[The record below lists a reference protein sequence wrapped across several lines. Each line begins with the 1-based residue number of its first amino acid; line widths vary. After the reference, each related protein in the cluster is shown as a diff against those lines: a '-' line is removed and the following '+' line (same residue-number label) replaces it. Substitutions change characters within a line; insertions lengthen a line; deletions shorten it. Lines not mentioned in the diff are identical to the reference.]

1 MAKGIK
7 PHVMTKLVLGIVFL
21 GSLCVAIF
29 VGYDRSSLEKS
40 IQDKTGEL
48 ESYKDQGLSVLTR
61 ERLKLEKQLNSLKD
75 VNDQLNAGLFSSPKA
90 KMPKESGDALKFK
103 EELYR
108 VQNKIKEEGV
118 PIDFQ
123 FPFWLGFE
131 RYEHDIPVSA
141 DLPVR
146 AKQLEI
152 IKEIM
157 DLMLQAKVPEVSS
170 VEFLESKNVTYDG
183 GKEPMFREFPVRI
196 SFKCKNDNLLG
207 FLYKIYTSGI
217 PFRVDVLKIKV
228 LNEETGEKGE
238 LKVEA
243 VIVAAIQQAEKT

>member
-7 PHVMTKLVLGIVFL
+7 PHVMTKIVLGLVFL
-21 GSLCVAIF
+21 VSLGIAIF
-29 VGYDRSSLEKS
+29 VVYDRAALKQS

-48 ESYKDQGLSVLTR
+48 DNYKDQGLAVLNR
-61 ERLKLEKQLNSLKD
+61 ERLKLDKQLGSLKD
-75 VNDQLNAGLFSSPKA
+75 INDRMNNGLFSKPKS
-90 KMPKESGDALKFK
+90 KMPKETADALKFK

-108 VQNKIKEEGV
+108 VQNKIKEEGI

-131 RYEHDIPVSA
+131 RYEHDIPSFA

-146 AKQLEI
+146 VKQLEI
-152 IKEIM
+152 IREAM
-157 DLMLQAKVPEVSS
+157 DLMLKAKVPEVSS
-170 VEFLESKNVTYDG
+170 IEFLESKSVVYEG
-183 GKEPMFREFPVRI
+183 GKEPLFRDFPVRI
-196 SFKCKNDNLLG
+196 SFKCKNDNLVSL
-207 FLYKIYTSGI
+207 LHNIYVSDV
-217 PFRVDVLKIKV
+217 PFRVDTLKIKV

-243 VIVAAIQQAEKT
+243 VIVAAIQQADKI